1 MGRLTTT
8 EVFTCSKVINSNAFK
23 RKNPWTDSFR
33 KSSRLRAFGT
43 PRYLSPVSTV
53 SARNAWDHIW
63 GPPTQKR
70 KRLHCL
76 SLAAKASETKN
87 VRISFQGR
95 STLGDKLLKT
105 RHGDKS
111 QRQIVSRVLQNFAKI
126 FVSATIF
133 SRCNE
138 SYKIKSDWIR
148 ATCCGDK
155 DSHEK
160 SPDFLNTHEPNCR
173 CNVSRNLLQQLIARP
188 VHTEWFVSAKCT
200 CCSDMSL
207 SVYRPL

>member
-63 GPPTQKR
+63 GPLTQKR

-105 RHGDKS
+105 RRGDKS

-133 SRCNE
+133 CRCNE
-138 SYKIKSDWIR
+138 SYKIKSD
-148 ATCCGDK
+148 
-155 DSHEK
+155 
-160 SPDFLNTHEPNCR
+160 
-173 CNVSRNLLQQLIARP
+173 
-188 VHTEWFVSAKCT
+188 
-200 CCSDMSL
+200 
-207 SVYRPL
+207 